1 MAPERP
7 DHVDPFAH
15 EGKMNPDPLSS
26 LRLRTH
32 PAMRSALV
40 LLSLAGAACSDD
52 IPLPTAA
59 DPGGSMAADPVPGLA
74 NETVPNS
81 WTTRAQM
88 PTARFGLVA
97 AKANGIIYAIGGWAG
112 AALGKV
118 EAYNP
123 STSTLVA
130 WKPRASLPTARFLP
144 NGAAVINGKI
154 YVPGGLNAQGQAT
167 STLFVYDVAGNA
179 WFAKAHMPLP
189 SYGGAA
195 AAIDGKLYV
204 LATPPGQDGDFTTT
218 RLFRYDPATN
228 TWSERAPAPH
238 HHHQSVARAI
248 NGKLYVAGG
257 LTFYSD
263 GATHRRAWAELDVYH
278 PATNTWTTEASMP
291 TARYGAVGG
300 VMDGKLYVAGGW
312 AGVTPVSTLEV
323 YDPVANTWAA
333 RTDMPTARG
342 GAGAGVVNGVLYV
355 LGGRTVE
362 GKSTLRT
369 NEAYTK

>member
-1 MAPERP
+1 
-7 DHVDPFAH
+7 
-15 EGKMNPDPLSS
+15 MNPDPLSS
-26 LRLRTH
+26 LRVRSH
-32 PAMRSALV
+32 PAVRAALV

-52 IPLPTAA
+52 LPTAA
-59 DPGGSMAADPVPGLA
+59 DPGLPMTTVPGPELA
-74 NETVPNS
+74 AETVPNS
-81 WTTRAQM
+81 WTPRIRM

-97 AKANGIIYAIGGWAG
+97 ASVNGIIYAIGGWRG
-112 AALGKV
+112 GTALQTV

-123 STSTLVA
+123 NTNTLVA
-130 WKPRASLPTARFLP
+130 WTARAPLPTGRLLP

-154 YVPGGLNAQGQAT
+154 YVTGGLNEGQAT
-167 STLFVYDVAGNA
+167 STLFVYHVAGNA
-179 WFAKAHMPLP
+179 WFAKAPMPIN

-204 LATPPGQDGDFTTT
+204 LATPPGQGGRFTNPT

-238 HHHQSVARAI
+238 HHHQGVARAI

-257 LTFYSD
+257 MTMDDSEVS
-263 GATHRRAWAELDVYH
+263 GVQQPQAWAELDVYD
-278 PATNTWTTEASMP
+278 PVTNTWASRVSMP
-291 TARYGAVGG
+291 TARWGAVGS

-312 AGVTPVSTLEV
+312 TGVTPVPTLEV

-333 RTDMPTARG
+333 RADMPTARG
-342 GAGAGVVNGVLYV
+342 GAGAGVVNGVPYV
-355 LGGRTVE
+355 LGGRTNYE
-362 GKSTLRT
+362 SGALRT